1 MSDLFSGLLAHLSG
15 NGNTRGHIHTRTLND
30 VQVDIINQHGAAGRP
45 LTRKQIGDL
54 TAAAGYGSPSDGGN
68 SGRLSLLHQAG
79 KIGRLFRRRQCPK
92 TRHWNVLWTTPELAE
107 VICQRDRAL
116 ATLIEQI
123 GVEEVREILA
133 YYERFGLGG
142 FGPQAN
148 RRDELDD
155 INLNDLLG

>member
-1 MSDLFSGLLAHLSG
+1 MRSESTNLDSVSLWRALEEVGIRYVEHGGAEAVLCDHEEEQVLDGLG
-15 NGNTRGHIHTRTLND
+15 
-30 VQVDIINQHGAAGRP
+30 V
-45 LTRKQIGDL
+45 
-54 TAAAGYGSPSDGGN
+54 
-68 SGRLSLLHQAG
+68 
-79 KIGRLFRRRQCPK
+79 
-92 TRHWNVLWTTPELAE
+92 VLPELAE